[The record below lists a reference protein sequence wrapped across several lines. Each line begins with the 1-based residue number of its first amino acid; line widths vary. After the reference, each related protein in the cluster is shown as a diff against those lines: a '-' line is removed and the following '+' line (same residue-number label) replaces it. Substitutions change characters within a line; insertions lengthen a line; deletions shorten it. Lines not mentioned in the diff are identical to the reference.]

1 MHTLVPRLCCF
12 GAIQD
17 EAGKQ
22 THGRQNKR
30 NEWWLAQRVPRVG
43 SCLALAFGEDVQ
55 QVAEERHQVGT
66 TTRRGRQRLV
76 VLLLIIALLLRYIMP
91 MSPKSKRL
99 PMP

>member
-1 MHTLVPRLCCF
+1 M
-12 GAIQD
+12 
-17 EAGKQ
+17 
-22 THGRQNKR
+22 
-30 NEWWLAQRVPRVG
+30 
-43 SCLALAFGEDVQ
+43 ALAFGEDVQ